1 MECAICWH
9 EISDESDGRSYKSL
23 DCCPSIKYHEDCIIN
38 WLKSDQ
44 NYSCPFCRKTND
56 IYKCLISFSNDEPNR
71 LIENFVETTNEM
83 TENIENSQ
91 SSYKQMTHV
100 IMSFMIFVIISV
112 TVVKICII

>member
-44 NYSCPFCRKTND
+44 NYSIK
-56 IYKCLISFSNDEPNR
+56 K
-71 LIENFVETTNEM
+71 
-83 TENIENSQ
+83 
-91 SSYKQMTHV
+91 
-100 IMSFMIFVIISV
+100 
-112 TVVKICII
+112 